1 MKNFFMKWLIS
12 LMVVMCQVSC
22 SDTEEVDMVSMC
34 PDSVG
39 TSKVSLVK
47 EMLSA
52 TDSSFFASLLP
63 LLERNRVI
71 RLDSRDDLSVWLP
84 DTLPVPEDLDFER
97 YTYLLG
103 SAELHSPSYYVK
115 RDTLVEVGGCF
126 EYLFDY
132 FYSPA
137 DTSSVRLI
145 CGKYAKLPVS
155 CGVSLSVR
163 SERGLGLIYTTNVLK
178 SGLSTPELDMEDKE
192 FALIRMIPDFLKY
205 VTWPEAWDYTFFYTV
220 DYSRYSVILWKYTVE
235 SGVGVKGFK
244 VELVPLSP
252 TVYRYEVTHEFY
264 PSLIGEK
271 TTAYMAS
278 VIDKVPDSVTIDYV
292 FNEIKPW

>member
-145 CGKYAKLPVS
+145 CGKYAKLPAS

-205 VTWPEAWDYTFFYTV
+205 VTWPEAWDYT
-220 DYSRYSVILWKYTVE
+220 
-235 SGVGVKGFK
+235 
-244 VELVPLSP
+244 P
-252 TVYRYEVTHEFY
+252 
-264 PSLIGEK
+264 
-271 TTAYMAS
+271 
-278 VIDKVPDSVTIDYV
+278 
-292 FNEIKPW
+292 

>member
-103 SAELHSPSYYVK
+103 SAELYSPSYYVK
-115 RDTLVEVGGCF
+115 RDTLVEVGEHF

-145 CGKYAKLPVS
+145 CGKYAKLPAS

-192 FALIRMIPDFLKY
+192 FALIRMIPDFLRY

-252 TVYRYEVTHEFY
+252 TLYRYEVTHEFY

>member
-145 CGKYAKLPVS
+145 CGKYAKLSAS

-220 DYSRYSVILWKYTVE
+220 DYSHYSVILWKYTVE

>member
-1 MKNFFMKWLIS
+1 MRKIMFLAS
-12 LMVVMCQVSC
+12 VVCWIAC

-71 RLDSRDDLSVWLP
+71 RLDSRDDLSACLP

-145 CGKYAKLPVS
+145 CGKYAKLPAS